1 MCLLAVVCMLMM
13 LKIKIKIDN
22 DRDSFYLR
30 SLFILILRR
39 KYTGGIVA
47 ATTSAPQTF
56 KDTTAFYVSLMGS
69 TKSPLDTSGEE
80 EIDEEQHSDETTT
93 ENEEEIH
100 QNEDVQEEEEEH
112 ITATSSE
119 DSPQTEASEEGGHHN
134 EEEEEVPV
142 EQRLRQLTDDLGRL
156 DSKLGNSNDDENR
169 QSFLSLSDLIKT
181 LRPNDDKPLQID
193 SSYSRSQVLGEKP
206 DIIYHPRNAAT
217 GDIANRSLFKKK

>member
-1 MCLLAVVCMLMM
+1 MSFSLSHML
-13 LKIKIKIDN
+13 N
-22 DRDSFYLR
+22 
-30 SLFILILRR
+30 RR
-39 KYTGGIVA
+39 KYTGGESLSS
-47 ATTSAPQTF
+47 TTSAPQSF

-69 TKSPLDTSGEE
+69 TKAPSSSEE
-80 EIDEEQHSDETTT
+80 VEVEEEQHSDETTT
-93 ENEEEIH
+93 ENEEVHHEGS
-100 QNEDVQEEEEEH
+100 EGEEEEH
-112 ITATSSE
+112 HTAASSE
-119 DSPQTEASEEGGHHN
+119 EHTESLEHQH

-156 DSKLGNSNDDENR
+156 DNRASNDDENR

-206 DIIYHPRNAAT
+206 DIVYHPRNAAPAA